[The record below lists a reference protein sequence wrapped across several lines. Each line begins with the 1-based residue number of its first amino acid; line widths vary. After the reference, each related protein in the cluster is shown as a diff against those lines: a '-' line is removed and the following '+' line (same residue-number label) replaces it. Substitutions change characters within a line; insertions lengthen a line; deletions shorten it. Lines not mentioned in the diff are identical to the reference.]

1 MPEEGIETQDLKE
14 SMEKAA
20 EALEEGRF
28 PPWTL
33 ALSLSTALLAVFA
46 AVASLLS
53 GANSN
58 DAILAKNEAV
68 LEQARASDQ
77 WTYYQAKSV
86 KANIAEL
93 GADLAPGREPATV
106 EKLKSDVERYRH
118 EGAEIEKKA
127 RELEEKVEAS
137 NRKSDELLERHH
149 HFAISV
155 TLFQIAIALC
165 AIAALVRQRLLWFV
179 GLAGGC
185 GGLVF
190 LGIGLLSK
198 GPG

>member
-14 SMEKAA
+14 SVEKAA
-20 EALEEGRF
+20 EALEESRS
-28 PPWTL
+28 PPWTF

-46 AVASLLS
+46 AIASLLS

-58 DAILAKNEAV
+58 EAILAKNEAV
-68 LEQARASDQ
+68 LQQARASDQ

-86 KANIAEL
+86 KANLAEL
-93 GADLAPGREPATV
+93 GADLASGAT
-106 EKLKSDVERYRH
+106 EKLRSEAERYRR
-118 EGAEIEKKA
+118 EGTEIEKKA
-127 RELEEKVEAS
+127 REIEEKVEAS
-137 NRKSDELLERHH
+137 NRRSDELLERHH
-149 HFAISV
+149 RFAISV

-165 AIAALVRQRLLWFV
+165 AIAALVRRRLLWFV

-190 LGIGLLSK
+190 LAIGLVAK
-198 GPG
+198 G